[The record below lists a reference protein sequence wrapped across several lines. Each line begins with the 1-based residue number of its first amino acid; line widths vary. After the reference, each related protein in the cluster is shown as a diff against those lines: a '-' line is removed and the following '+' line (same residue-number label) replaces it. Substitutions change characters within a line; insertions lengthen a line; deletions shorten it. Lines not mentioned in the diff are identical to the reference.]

1 MILHD
6 AAAWFNTVQTYFLKT
21 QEENLKQTMKKML
34 LITLLSYFLS
44 CTNDRSIYRVSRPL
58 LGTIVNLTLICDK
71 EMAAP
76 ASSAAFKEIARI
88 EALMSPYMNKSD
100 VYRINS
106 EAGRVPV
113 RVGAETLSLVE
124 FSGKISSETGGA
136 FDITFASIAG
146 LWDYRKKN
154 FTPPAESEIKALLP
168 LVNYRN
174 IVINSRESTVRLVK
188 KGVKI
193 GLGAIAKGYA
203 VKRAVKV
210 LDEMGI
216 GSAIVEAGGDLQ
228 VVGDK
233 NGEKWLTGLK
243 NPRGGDILM
252 AFHLESRESVAT
264 SGDYE
269 RRTDYHGK
277 RYHHIIDPRTG
288 RPTETFSSVSVIS
301 GDAVV
306 SDAYATAFF
315 VLGLDG
321 TLEMLKKH
329 PELTVILIGL
339 DGSIYISRG
348 LKDRIRP
355 VHEIKPVWI

>member
-1 MILHD
+1 
-6 AAAWFNTVQTYFLKT
+6 
-21 QEENLKQTMKKML
+21 MKKVFFIL
-34 LITLLSYFLS
+34 LLTLVFACEKGKSS
-44 CTNDRSIYRVSRPL
+44 VHRVARPL
-58 LGTIVNLTLICDK
+58 LGTVVNLTLVCDEEK
-71 EMAAP
+71 AAP

-88 EALMSPYMNKSD
+88 EALMSPYINKSD

-106 EAGRVPV
+106 EAGHAPV
-113 RVGAETLSLVE
+113 RVDAETLSLVE
-124 FSGKISSETGGA
+124 FSGNISSETGGA

-154 FTPPAESEIKALLP
+154 FTPPAESAIKTMLP

-174 IVINSRESTVRLVK
+174 IIINNKESTVGFVK

-210 LDEMGI
+210 LEEMGI
-216 GSAIVEAGGDLQ
+216 RSAIVEAGGDLQ
-228 VVGDK
+228 VVGDR

-252 AFHLESRESVAT
+252 AFYLEGRESVAT

-269 RRTDYHGK
+269 RRADYHGK

-288 RPTETFSSVSVIS
+288 KPTETFSSVSVIS
-301 GDAVV
+301 RDAVV

-315 VLGLDG
+315 VLGLEG
-321 TLEMLKKH
+321 TVGLLKKH
-329 PELTVILIGL
+329 PELMVILIGL